1 MIVATAG
8 HIDHGKTLLVKT
20 LTGVDTDRLPEEKAR
35 GISIDLGFAYLPLP
49 NGELIGFVDVPGH
62 ERFVRNMLAGVCGI
76 DYALLVVAAD
86 DGVMPQTLEHLNILN
101 LLHIQRGAV
110 VITKIDRVDE
120 ARVKQ
125 VAEHVSALL
134 STTQLAGAT
143 VMPVSAIS
151 GAGIND
157 LRDMLKA
164 VAASAPSRASA
175 DQHFRYAIDRA
186 FTVAGSGTV
195 VTGTVFNG
203 RVAPGDKLVLSPA
216 GNEVRVRGIQIQGKA
231 AQQASAGQR
240 CALNLTG
247 TDLEAVSRGDWVLAP
262 AIHHPTQRIAGRVS
276 VLASETQALK
286 HWTPVHLHLATAD
299 VTARI
304 AIRRG
309 ESIAPGASAMVQLQL
324 DHPVGALHGDRFI
337 LRDQSATRTI
347 GGGVVLDP
355 FVSTNSARG
364 RSKEAREAELA
375 ALEQPTPEATL
386 NALITLGKAVD
397 LQRFETLF
405 NLPAPQ
411 AAALYTK
418 ASLLQL
424 GKDTRVGITR
434 TRSTQITDAITPHL
448 QAFHQAQ
455 PQATGEETETL
466 RKKLAP
472 ELSADAFGTI
482 LRTLADARK
491 IETSGSIARLP
502 AHSTTANS
510 ADETM
515 WQLIKPA
522 LDAAGFAAPQIK
534 DLALQLKLKEPILT
548 DFLYRKSKAGGGA
561 GGEIYRVTPDRFYT
575 KGTVA
580 KLAAT
585 AQATA
590 QAQPTGIFTAAQY
603 RDWTGVGRG
612 LAIEILEFMDTLG
625 VTQRIG
631 DTRKM
636 RKDFVPILG
645 PAEIPAKPLLAAP
658 RPAQL
663 APSSSNRPANQ
674 QRRPNNPNSYRR

>member
-35 GISIDLGFAYLPLP
+35 GISIDLGFAYLPLA

-101 LLHIQRGAV
+101 LLHIQRSAV
-110 VITKIDRVDE
+110 VVTKIDRVDE

-125 VAEHVSALL
+125 VGENVLALL
-134 STTQLAGAT
+134 STTQLANAK

-151 GAGIND
+151 GAGISE
-157 LRDMLKA
+157 LREMLKSE
-164 VAASAPSRASA
+164 AASVTSRANA
-175 DQHFRYAIDRA
+175 DQHFRYAADRA

-203 RVAPGDKLVLSPA
+203 KVAPGDKLVISPS

-276 VLASETQALK
+276 VLASETQSLK

-309 ESIAPGASAMVQLQL
+309 ENIAPGASAIVQLQL
-324 DHPVGALHGDRFI
+324 DKPIGALHGDRFI

-355 FVSTNSARG
+355 FVTTGSTRG
-364 RSKEAREAELA
+364 RSKEAREAELTA
-375 ALEQPTPEATL
+375 FEQPTPQATL
-386 NALITLGKAVD
+386 DALVQLGRPID

-405 NLPAPQ
+405 NMPFAHS
-411 AAALYTK
+411 AALYEK
-418 ASLLQL
+418 ATLVLL
-424 GKDTRVGITR
+424 GKDTRVGVPR
-434 TRSTQITDAITPHL
+434 ARHQQIIDAVGPQL
-448 QAFHQAQ
+448 EAFHKAH
-455 PQATGEETETL
+455 PQAAGEETEIL
-466 RKKLAP
+466 RKKIAA
-472 ELSADAFGTI
+472 ELSADAFGAI
-482 LRTLADARK
+482 LRALTDARK

-502 AHSTTANS
+502 AHSTTANT
-510 ADETM
+510 ADEKM
-515 WQLIKPA
+515 WQIVKPA
-522 LDAAGFAAPQIK
+522 LDTAGFNAPQIK
-534 DLALQLKLKEPILT
+534 DLALQLKLKEAIVR
-548 DFLYRKSKAGGGA
+548 DFLYRKAKSN
-561 GGEIYRVTPDRFYT
+561 EVYRVTADRFYT
-575 KGTVA
+575 KDTLA

-645 PAEIPAKPLLAAP
+645 AAEIPAKPLLAAP

-663 APSSSNRPANQ
+663 PPSSNKPANQ
-674 QRRPNNPNSYRR
+674 QRRPNNFYRK

>member
-1 MIVATAG
+1 
-8 HIDHGKTLLVKT
+8 VKI

-49 NGELIGFVDVPGH
+49 SGELIGFVDVPGH

-101 LLHIQRGAV
+101 LLHIQRGAA

-125 VAEHVSALL
+125 VSENVAALL

-143 VMPVSAIS
+143 IMPVSAVS
-151 GAGIND
+151 GAGMTE
-157 LRDMLKA
+157 LRELLKREA
-164 VAASAPSRASA
+164 AASSSRASA
-175 DQHFRYAIDRA
+175 DQHFRYAADRA

-203 RVAPGDKLVLSPA
+203 KVVPGDKLVISPA

-276 VLASETQALK
+276 VLTSETQSLK

-299 VTARI
+299 VTARV

-309 ESIAPGASAMVQLQL
+309 ASIAPGASAMVQLQL
-324 DHPVGALHGDRFI
+324 DKPVGALHGDRFI
-337 LRDQSATRTI
+337 LRDQSATRTL

-355 FVSTNSARG
+355 FVTTQR

-375 ALEQPTPEATL
+375 ALEQTTPEATL
-386 NALITLGKAVD
+386 DALIKLGNAVD

-405 NLPAPQ
+405 NMPSTQ
-411 AAALYTK
+411 AAALYDK
-418 ASLLQL
+418 AGLAQL
-424 GKDTRVGITR
+424 GKDTRVAIPR
-434 TRSTQITDAITPHL
+434 ARHQQILDAVIPHL
-448 QAFHQAQ
+448 EAFHKAQ
-455 PQATGEETETL
+455 PQAAGEETETT

-472 ELSADAFGTI
+472 ELSADAFGTL

-491 IETSGSIARLP
+491 IETSGSTARLP
-502 AHSTTANS
+502 AHSTTANT
-510 ADETM
+510 ADEKM
-515 WQLIKPA
+515 WQLVKPA
-522 LDAAGFAAPQIK
+522 LEAAGFSAPQIK
-534 DLALQLKLKEPILT
+534 DLALQLKLKEPIVK
-548 DFLYRKSKAGGGA
+548 DFLYRKAKSN
-561 GGEIYRVTPDRFYT
+561 EIYRVTPDRFYT
-575 KGTVA
+575 RDTLA

-590 QAQPTGIFTAAQY
+590 HAQPNGIFTAAQY

-645 PAEIPAKPLLAAP
+645 AAEIPAKPLLAAP

-663 APSSSNRPANQ
+663 PPASNKPAQQ
-674 QRRPNNPNSYRR
+674 QRRPTNPYRR

>member
-110 VITKIDRVDE
+110 VVTKIDRVDE
-120 ARVKQ
+120 ERVKQ
-125 VAEHVSALL
+125 VGESVSALL
-134 STTQLAGAT
+134 ATTQLADAK

-151 GAGIND
+151 GVGISE
-157 LRDMLKA
+157 LREMLKRE
-164 VAASAPSRASA
+164 AASAPSRANA
-175 DQHFRYAIDRA
+175 DQHFRYAADRA

-203 RVAPGDKLVLSPA
+203 KVAPGDKLVISPA

-262 AIHHPTQRIAGRVS
+262 AIHQPTQRIAGRVS
-276 VLASETQALK
+276 VLASETQSLK

-309 ESIAPGASAMVQLQL
+309 ENIAPGASAIVQLQL
-324 DHPVGALHGDRFI
+324 DKPIGALHGDRFI
-337 LRDQSATRTI
+337 LRDQSATRTL

-355 FVSTNSARG
+355 FVTTGSTRG

-375 ALEQPTPEATL
+375 AFEQPTPQATL
-386 NALITLGKAVD
+386 QALIQLGRPID

-405 NLPAPQ
+405 NMPSAQ
-411 AAALYTK
+411 ATALYEK
-418 ASLLQL
+418 ATLVVL
-424 GKDTRVGITR
+424 GKDIRVGLPR
-434 TRSTQITDAITPHL
+434 AHHQQIIDAVVPQL
-448 QAFHQAQ
+448 EAFHKAH

-466 RKKLAP
+466 RKKIAP
-472 ELSADAFGTI
+472 ELSADAFGAI
-482 LRTLADARK
+482 LRALTDARK

-502 AHSTTANS
+502 AHSTTANT
-510 ADETM
+510 ADEKM
-515 WQLIKPA
+515 WQIVKPA
-522 LDAAGFAAPQIK
+522 LETAGFNAPQIK
-534 DLALQLKLKEPILT
+534 DLALQLKLKEPIVK
-548 DFLYRKSKAGGGA
+548 DFLYRKAKS
-561 GGEIYRVTPDRFYT
+561 GEIYRVTPDRFYT
-575 KGTVA
+575 KDTLA

-645 PAEIPAKPLLAAP
+645 AAEIPAKPLLAAP

-663 APSSSNRPANQ
+663 PPSSSKPANQ
-674 QRRPNNPNSYRR
+674 QRRPNNFYRR

>member
-101 LLHIQRGAV
+101 LLHIQRGAA

-120 ARVKQ
+120 ARVQQ
-125 VAEHVSALL
+125 VAEQVTALL
-134 STTQLAGAT
+134 ANTQLAGAP
-143 VMPVSAIS
+143 MLPVSAVS
-151 GAGIND
+151 GAGMND
-157 LRDMLKA
+157 LRERLKRE
-164 VAASAPSRASA
+164 AAAAPAKSSA

-186 FTVAGSGTV
+186 FSVAGSGTV

-203 RVAPGDKLVLSPA
+203 KVVPGDKLVISPA

-231 AQQASAGQR
+231 AQAAAAGQR

-247 TDLEAVSRGDWVLAP
+247 ANLEAVSRGDWVLAP
-262 AIHHPTQRIAGRVS
+262 AIHHPTQRIAARVS
-276 VLASETQALK
+276 VLASETQPLK
-286 HWTPVHLHLATAD
+286 HWTPVHLHLATSD

-309 ESIAPGASAMVQLQL
+309 ESIAPGASGIVELKL
-324 DHPVGALHGDRFI
+324 DKQVGALHGDRFI

-355 FVSTNSARG
+355 IGSGQKRTRTERAA
-364 RSKEAREAELA
+364 ELIALEQATPAATLAELA
-375 ALEQPTPEATL
+375 KVSKQPVNLTH
-386 NALITLGKAVD
+386 
-397 LQRFETLF
+397 FELMF
-405 NLPAPQ
+405 NLPTEHAARLYDQ
-411 AAALYTK
+411 AGLM
-418 ASLLQL
+418 QI
-424 GKDTRVGITR
+424 GKDARIGIPR
-434 TRSTQITDAITPHL
+434 ARHDQIRDAVVPHL
-448 QAFHQAQ
+448 QAFHKAQ
-455 PQATGEETETL
+455 PQAAGEETETL
-466 RKKLAP
+466 RKAIAP
-472 ELSADAFGTI
+472 EMPADAFGTI
-482 LRTLADARK
+482 LRALNDARK
-491 IETSGSIARLP
+491 IEVSGSTARLP
-502 AHSTTANS
+502 AHSTTANT
-510 ADETM
+510 ADEKM
-515 WQLIKPA
+515 WELIRPA
-522 LDAAGFAAPQIK
+522 LETAGYNAPVVK
-534 DLALQLKLKEPILT
+534 DLALQLKLKDAIVK
-548 DFLYRKSKAGGGA
+548 DFLYRKTKS
-561 GGEIYRVTPDRFYT
+561 GEVYRVAGERFYT
-575 KGTVA
+575 KATLA

-590 QAQPTGIFTAAQY
+590 RAQPTGIFTAAQY

-612 LAIEILEFMDTLG
+612 LAIEILEFMDTIG

-645 PAEIPAKPLLAAP
+645 AAEIPTKPLLAAP

-663 APSSSNRPANQ
+663 PPSSNKPANQ
-674 QRRPNNPNSYRR
+674 QRRPNNPYRR

>member
-110 VITKIDRVDE
+110 VVTKIDRVDE

-125 VAEHVSALL
+125 VGESVSALL
-134 STTQLAGAT
+134 SMTQLANAK

-151 GAGIND
+151 GAGISE
-157 LRDMLKA
+157 LREMLKREA
-164 VAASAPSRASA
+164 VSATSRANA
-175 DQHFRYAIDRA
+175 DQHFRYAADRA

-203 RVAPGDKLVLSPA
+203 KVAPGDKLVISPA
-216 GNEVRVRGIQIQGKA
+216 GKEVRVRGIQIQGKA

-262 AIHHPTQRIAGRVS
+262 AIHQPTQRIAGRVS
-276 VLASETQALK
+276 VLASEAQSLK

-304 AIRRG
+304 TIRRG
-309 ESIAPGASAMVQLQL
+309 ESIAPGASAIVQLQL
-324 DHPVGALHGDRFI
+324 DKPIGALHGDRFI

-347 GGGVVLDP
+347 GGGAVLDP
-355 FVSTNSARG
+355 FVTTQR

-375 ALEQPTPEATL
+375 AFEQPTPQATL
-386 NALITLGKAVD
+386 QALIQLGRPID

-405 NLPAPQ
+405 NMSPAH
-411 AAALYTK
+411 ATALYEK
-418 ASLLQL
+418 ATLVML
-424 GKDTRVGITR
+424 GKDVRLGLPR
-434 TRSTQITDAITPHL
+434 ARHQQIVDAVVPQL
-448 QAFHQAQ
+448 EAFHKAH

-466 RKKLAP
+466 RKKIAP
-472 ELSADAFGTI
+472 ELSADAFGAI
-482 LRTLADARK
+482 LRALTDARK

-510 ADETM
+510 ADEKM
-515 WQLIKPA
+515 WQIVKPA
-522 LDAAGFAAPQIK
+522 LETAGFNAPQIK
-534 DLALQLKLKEPILT
+534 DLALQLKLKEPIVK
-548 DFLYRKSKAGGGA
+548 DFLYRKAKAGTGGA
-561 GGEIYRVTPDRFYT
+561 EIYRVTPDRFYT
-575 KGTVA
+575 KATLA
-580 KLAAT
+580 SLAAT

-645 PAEIPAKPLLAAP
+645 AAEIPSKPLLAAP

-663 APSSSNRPANQ
+663 PPSSNKPANQ
-674 QRRPNNPNSYRR
+674 QRRPNNFYRR

>member
-110 VITKIDRVDE
+110 VVTKIDRVDE
-120 ARVKQ
+120 ERVKQ
-125 VAEHVSALL
+125 VGESVSALL
-134 STTQLAGAT
+134 ATTQLADAK

-151 GAGIND
+151 GVGISE
-157 LRDMLKA
+157 LREMLKRE
-164 VAASAPSRASA
+164 AASAPSRANA
-175 DQHFRYAIDRA
+175 DQHFRYAADRA

-203 RVAPGDKLVLSPA
+203 KVAPGDKLVISPA

-262 AIHHPTQRIAGRVS
+262 AIHQPTQRIAGRVS
-276 VLASETQALK
+276 VLASETQSLK

-309 ESIAPGASAMVQLQL
+309 ENIAPGASAIVQLQL
-324 DHPVGALHGDRFI
+324 DKPIGALHGDRFI
-337 LRDQSATRTI
+337 LRDQSATRTL

-355 FVSTNSARG
+355 FVTTGSTRG

-375 ALEQPTPEATL
+375 AFEQPTPQATL
-386 NALITLGKAVD
+386 QALIQLGRPID

-405 NLPAPQ
+405 NMPSAQ
-411 AAALYTK
+411 ATALYEK
-418 ASLLQL
+418 ATLVVL
-424 GKDTRVGITR
+424 GKDIRVGLPR
-434 TRSTQITDAITPHL
+434 AHHQQIIDAVVPQL
-448 QAFHQAQ
+448 EAFHKAH

-466 RKKLAP
+466 RKKIAP
-472 ELSADAFGTI
+472 ELSADAFGAI
-482 LRTLADARK
+482 LRALTDARK

-502 AHSTTANS
+502 AHSTTANT
-510 ADETM
+510 ADEKM
-515 WQLIKPA
+515 WQIVKPA
-522 LDAAGFAAPQIK
+522 LETAGFNSPQIK
-534 DLALQLKLKEPILT
+534 DLALQLKLKEPIVK
-548 DFLYRKSKAGGGA
+548 DFLYRKTKS
-561 GGEIYRVTPDRFYT
+561 GEIYRVTPDRFYT
-575 KGTVA
+575 KDTLA

-645 PAEIPAKPLLAAP
+645 AAEIPAKPLLAAP

-663 APSSSNRPANQ
+663 PPSSSKPANQ
-674 QRRPNNPNSYRR
+674 QRRPNNFYRR

>member
-125 VAEHVSALL
+125 VGENVAALL
-134 STTQLAGAT
+134 STTQLSGAT
-143 VMPVSAIS
+143 IMPVSAVS
-151 GAGIND
+151 GAGMPE
-157 LRDMLKA
+157 LRELLKREA
-164 VAASAPSRASA
+164 TSSSSRASA
-175 DQHFRYAIDRA
+175 DQHFRYAADRA

-203 RVAPGDKLVLSPA
+203 KVAPGDKLVISPA

-231 AQQASAGQR
+231 AQHAVAGQR

-247 TDLEAVSRGDWVLAP
+247 TDLDAVSRGDWVLAP

-276 VLASETQALK
+276 VLASETQPLK

-299 VTARI
+299 ITARI

-309 ESIAPGASAMVQLQL
+309 ESIAPGASAIVQLQL
-324 DHPVGALHGDRFI
+324 DKPVGALHGDRFI
-337 LRDQSATRTI
+337 LRDQSATRTL
-347 GGGVVLDP
+347 GGGMVLDP
-355 FVSTNSARG
+355 FVTTQR
-364 RSKEAREAELA
+364 RSREARAAEFA

-386 NALITLGKAVD
+386 EALIALGRPVD
-397 LQRFETLF
+397 LQRFEMLF
-405 NLPAPQ
+405 NMPTAQ
-411 AAALYTK
+411 AAALYGK
-418 ASLLQL
+418 ADMVQL
-424 GKDTRVGITR
+424 GKDTRVGVPR
-434 TRSTQITDAITPHL
+434 VRYQQILDAVVPHL
-448 QAFHQAQ
+448 EAFHKMH
-455 PQATGEETETL
+455 PQAAGEETETL

-472 ELSADAFGTI
+472 ELSADVIGVL
-482 LRTLADARK
+482 LRTLADAHK
-491 IETSGSIARLP
+491 IETSGSMARLP

-510 ADETM
+510 ADEKM
-515 WQLIKPA
+515 WQLVKPA
-522 LDAAGFAAPQIK
+522 LEAAGFNAPQIK
-534 DLALQLKLKEPILT
+534 DLALQLKLKEAIVK
-548 DFLYRKSKAGGGA
+548 DFLYRKAKSTD
-561 GGEIYRVTPDRFYT
+561 IYRVTPDRFYT
-575 KGTVA
+575 KATLA

-636 RKDFVPILG
+636 RKDFAPILG
-645 PAEIPAKPLLAAP
+645 AAEIPAKPLLAAP

-663 APSSSNRPANQ
+663 PPSSIKPANQ
-674 QRRPNNPNSYRR
+674 QRRPSNFYRR

>member
-49 NGELIGFVDVPGH
+49 SGELIGFVDVPGH

-101 LLHIQRGAV
+101 LLHIQRGAA

-120 ARVKQ
+120 ARVKE
-125 VAEHVSALL
+125 VADNVSALL
-134 STTQLAGAT
+134 STTQLSGAT
-143 VMPVSAIS
+143 VMPVSAVS
-151 GAGIND
+151 GLGMND
-157 LRDMLKA
+157 LRELLKRE
-164 VAASAPSRASA
+164 AASSSSRASA
-175 DQHFRYAIDRA
+175 DQHFRYAADRA

-203 RVAPGDKLVLSPA
+203 KVAPGDKLVISPA
-216 GNEVRVRGIQIQGKA
+216 GNEVRVRGIQIQGKP
-231 AQQASAGQR
+231 AQLASAGQR

-262 AIHHPTQRIAGRVS
+262 PIHRPTQRIAGRVS
-276 VLASETQALK
+276 VLASETQSLK

-309 ESIAPGASAMVQLQL
+309 ESIAPGASAIVQLQL
-324 DHPVGALHGDRFI
+324 DKPVGALHGDRFI
-337 LRDQSATRTI
+337 LRDQSATRTL

-355 FVSTNSARG
+355 FVATASTKG
-364 RSKEAREAELA
+364 RSKEARAAEFA
-375 ALEQPTPEATL
+375 ALEQATPEATL
-386 NALITLGKAVD
+386 DALIKLGRPVD

-405 NLPAPQ
+405 NMPFAQ
-411 AAALYTK
+411 AVLLYDK
-418 ASLLQL
+418 ANLIQL
-424 GKDTRVGITR
+424 GKETRVGIPR
-434 TRSTQITDAITPHL
+434 ARHQQILDAVVPHL
-448 QAFHQAQ
+448 ETFHKTQ
-455 PQATGEETETL
+455 PQAAGEETEIL
-466 RKKLAP
+466 RKKLAA
-472 ELSADAFGTI
+472 ELSADDFGTL
-482 LRTLADARK
+482 LRALADAHK

-502 AHSTTANS
+502 AHSTTANT
-510 ADETM
+510 ADEKM
-515 WQLIKPA
+515 WQLVKPA
-522 LDAAGFAAPQIK
+522 LDTAGFNAPQIK
-534 DLALQLKLKEPILT
+534 DLALQLKLKEAIVK
-548 DFLYRKSKAGGGA
+548 DFLYRKAKSN
-561 GGEIYRVTPDRFYT
+561 EIYRVTPDRFYT
-575 KGTVA
+575 KATLA

-645 PAEIPAKPLLAAP
+645 EADVPAKPLLAAP

-663 APSSSNRPANQ
+663 APSSNKPANQ
-674 QRRPNNPNSYRR
+674 QRRFNNNYRR

>member
-151 GAGIND
+151 GAGMND

-309 ESIAPGASAMVQLQL
+309 ESIAPGASAMAQLQL

-355 FVSTNSARG
+355 FVSTHSARD

-386 NALITLGKAVD
+386 NALIQLGKSVD

-405 NLPAPQ
+405 NMPTAQ
-411 AAALYTK
+411 ATALYDK
-418 ASLLQL
+418 ANLVAL
-424 GKDTRVGITR
+424 GKDTRAGITR
-434 TRSTQITDAITPHL
+434 TRLTQITDSITPHL
-448 QAFHQAQ
+448 QAFHKAQ

-515 WQLIKPA
+515 WQLVKPA

-534 DLALQLKLKEPILT
+534 DLALQLKLKEPIVK
-548 DFLYRKSKAGGGA
+548 DFLYRKAKS
-561 GGEIYRVTPDRFYT
+561 GEIYRVTPDRFYT

>member
-110 VITKIDRVDE
+110 VVTKIDRVDE
-120 ARVKQ
+120 ARVQQ
-125 VAEHVSALL
+125 VGEDVTALL
-134 STTQLAGAT
+134 SATQLAGAT

-151 GAGIND
+151 GAGITE
-157 LRDMLKA
+157 LRELLKRE
-164 VAASAPSRASA
+164 AASSSSRANA
-175 DQHFRYAIDRA
+175 DQHFRYAADRA
-186 FTVAGSGTV
+186 FSVAGSGTV

-203 RVAPGDKLVLSPA
+203 KVVPGDKLVISPA

-231 AQQASAGQR
+231 AQQAVAGQR

-247 TDLEAVSRGDWVLAP
+247 TDLAAVSRGDWVLAP
-262 AIHHPTQRIAGRVS
+262 EIHHPTQRIAGRVS
-276 VLASETQALK
+276 VLASETQSLK

-309 ESIAPGASAMVQLQL
+309 ESIAPGASAIVQLQL
-324 DHPVGALHGDRFI
+324 DKPIGALHGDRFI

-355 FVSTNSARG
+355 FVTSQR
-364 RSKEAREAELA
+364 RSKEAREADLA

-386 NALITLGKAVD
+386 AALIQLGKPID

-405 NLPAPQ
+405 NMPAAQ
-411 AAALYTK
+411 AAALYDK
-418 ASLLQL
+418 AALAPL
-424 GKDTRVGITR
+424 GKDTRVAIPR
-434 TRSTQITDAITPHL
+434 ARHSQIADAITPHL
-448 QAFHQAQ
+448 QAFHKAQ

-466 RKKLAP
+466 RKQLAP

-510 ADETM
+510 ADENM
-515 WQLIKPA
+515 WQLVKPA
-522 LDAAGFAAPQIK
+522 LETAGFAAPQIK
-534 DLALQLKLKEPILT
+534 DLALQLKMKEPILK
-548 DFLYRKSKAGGGA
+548 DFLYRKAKAGGA
-561 GGEIYRVTPDRFYT
+561 EIYRVTPDRFYT
-575 KGTVA
+575 RGTVA

-636 RKDFVPILG
+636 RKDFVPIVG
-645 PAEIPAKPLLAAP
+645 TADIPTKPLLAAP

-663 APSSSNRPANQ
+663 APSSNKPANQ
-674 QRRPNNPNSYRR
+674 QRRPNNSYRR

>member
-534 DLALQLKLKEPILT
+534 DLALQLKLKEPIVK
-548 DFLYRKSKAGGGA
+548 DFLYRKAKS
-561 GGEIYRVTPDRFYT
+561 GEIYRVTPDRFYT

>member
-86 DGVMPQTLEHLNILN
+86 DGAMPQTLEHLNILN
-101 LLHIQRGAV
+101 LLHIQHGAV

-125 VAEHVSALL
+125 VAEEITALL
-134 STTQLAGAT
+134 ATTQLAGAP

-151 GAGIND
+151 GAGISE
-157 LRDMLKA
+157 LRESLKKI
-164 VAASAPSRASA
+164 AAATSSRASA
-175 DQHFRYAIDRA
+175 DQHFRYAADRA
-186 FTVAGSGTV
+186 FSVAGSGTV

-203 RVAPGDKLVLSPA
+203 RVVPGDKLVISPA

-231 AQQASAGQR
+231 AQQAVAGQR

-276 VLASETQALK
+276 VLASETQSLK

-309 ESIAPGASAMVQLQL
+309 ENIAPGQSAIVQLQL
-324 DHPVGALHGDRFI
+324 DKPIGALHGDRFI

-355 FVSTNSARG
+355 FVAEQR
-364 RSKEAREAELA
+364 RSREAREADLA
-375 ALEQPTPEATL
+375 ALEQSTPGATL
-386 NALITLGKAVD
+386 NALIQLGRPVD
-397 LQRFETLF
+397 LPRFETLF
-405 NLPAPQ
+405 NLPTAQ
-411 AAALYTK
+411 ATAIYAK
-418 ASLLQL
+418 AEMTQL
-424 GKDTRVGITR
+424 GKDTRVGVPRARHQKI
-434 TRSTQITDAITPHL
+434 IDAIVPHL
-448 QAFHQAQ
+448 QAFHAAQ

-466 RKKLAP
+466 RKTLAP
-472 ELSADAFGTI
+472 ELSVDAFGAV
-482 LRTLADARK
+482 LRALTDARK

-502 AHSTTANS
+502 AHSTTANT
-510 ADETM
+510 ADETL
-515 WQLIKPA
+515 WQLVKPA
-522 LDAAGFAAPQIK
+522 IEAGGYSPPLIK
-534 DLALQLKLKEPILT
+534 DLALQLKLKEAIVK
-548 DFLYRKSKAGGGA
+548 DFLYRKAKS
-561 GGEIYRVTPDRFYT
+561 GEVYRVPPERFYT
-575 KGTVA
+575 KATLA

-612 LAIEILEFMDTLG
+612 LAIEILEFMDSLG
-625 VTQRIG
+625 VTQRVG

-636 RKDFVPILG
+636 RKDFAPILG
-645 PAEIPAKPLLAAP
+645 PAEIPAKPLLATP

-663 APSSSNRPANQ
+663 PPSSNKPANP
-674 QRRPNNPNSYRR
+674 QRRPNNFYRR

>member
-101 LLHIQRGAV
+101 LLHIRRGAV
-110 VITKIDRVDE
+110 VITKIDRVED
-120 ARVKQ
+120 ARVQQ
-125 VAEHVSALL
+125 VAENVTALL

-151 GAGIND
+151 GAGMSE
-157 LRDMLKA
+157 LRELLMREA
-164 VAASAPSRASA
+164 TASSSRASA

-203 RVAPGDKLVLSPA
+203 KVAPGDKLVLSPA

-231 AQQASAGQR
+231 AQQAAAGQR

-247 TDLEAVSRGDWVLAP
+247 TDLDAVSRGDWVLAP

-276 VLASETQALK
+276 VLAGETQPLK

-299 VTARI
+299 VTARV

-309 ESIAPGASAMVQLQL
+309 ESIAPGASALVQLQL
-324 DHPVGALHGDRFI
+324 DKPVGALHGDRFI
-337 LRDQSATRTI
+337 LRDQSATRTL

-355 FVSTNSARG
+355 FVTTMRTKG

-386 NALITLGKAVD
+386 DALIKLARAVD

-405 NLPAPQ
+405 NMPPTQ
-411 AAALYTK
+411 AATLYDK
-418 ASLLQL
+418 ANLVQL
-424 GKDTRVGITR
+424 GKDTRVGIPR
-434 TRSTQITDAITPHL
+434 VRCTQISDAVVPHL
-448 QAFHQAQ
+448 QAFHKAQ
-455 PQATGEETETL
+455 PQAPGEESETL

-472 ELSADAFGTI
+472 ELSADAFGTL

-502 AHSTTANS
+502 AHSSTANS

-515 WQLIKPA
+515 WQIVKPA
-522 LDAAGFAAPQIK
+522 LETAGFNAPQIK
-534 DLALQLKLKEPILT
+534 DLALQLKLKEPMVK
-548 DFLYRKSKAGGGA
+548 DFLYRKAKSN
-561 GGEIYRVTPDRFYT
+561 EIYRVTPDRFYT
-575 KGTVA
+575 KGTLA

-590 QAQPTGIFTAAQY
+590 QAQPSGIFTAAQY

-645 PAEIPAKPLLAAP
+645 AAEIPAKPLLAAP

-663 APSSSNRPANQ
+663 APSSTKPANQ
-674 QRRPNNPNSYRR
+674 QRRPNNAYRR

>member
-101 LLHIQRGAV
+101 LLHIQRGAA

-125 VAEHVSALL
+125 VGENVAALL

-143 VMPVSAIS
+143 VMPVSAVS
-151 GAGIND
+151 GAGMSE
-157 LRDMLKA
+157 LRELLKRE
-164 VAASAPSRASA
+164 AASSSSRASA
-175 DQHFRYAIDRA
+175 DQHFRYAADRA
-186 FTVAGSGTV
+186 FSVAGSGTV

-203 RVAPGDKLVLSPA
+203 KVVPGDKLVISPA

-231 AQQASAGQR
+231 AQQAVAGQR

-262 AIHHPTQRIAGRVS
+262 AIHHPTQHIAGRVS
-276 VLASETQALK
+276 VLASETQSLK

-304 AIRRG
+304 SIRRG
-309 ESIAPGASAMVQLQL
+309 ESIAPGSSSIVQLKL
-324 DHPVGALHGDRFI
+324 DKPIGALHGDRFI

-355 FVSTNSARG
+355 FVTTGSTRG

-375 ALEQPTPEATL
+375 ALEQPTVEASL
-386 NALITLGKAVD
+386 AALLALGRPVD
-397 LQRFETLF
+397 LPRFETLF
-405 NLPAPQ
+405 NLPTTH
-411 AAALYTK
+411 AAALYAK
-418 ASLLQL
+418 ADMVQM
-424 GKDTRVGITR
+424 GKDTRAGIAR
-434 TRSTQITDAITPHL
+434 VRHQQILDSIVPHL
-448 QAFHQAQ
+448 QAFHKAQ
-455 PQATGEETETL
+455 PQATGEETETT

-472 ELSADAFGTI
+472 ELSADAFGTL
-482 LRTLADARK
+482 LRTLADTRK
-491 IETSGSIARLP
+491 IETSGSTARLP
-502 AHSTTANS
+502 AHSTTANT
-510 ADETM
+510 ADEKM
-515 WQLIKPA
+515 WQIVKPA
-522 LDAAGFAAPQIK
+522 LEQAGFSAPQIK
-534 DLALQLKLKEPILT
+534 DLALQLKLKEPIVK
-548 DFLYRKSKAGGGA
+548 DFLYRKAKAGA
-561 GGEIYRVTPDRFYT
+561 GGSELYRVTPDRFYT
-575 KGTVA
+575 RETLA

-590 QAQPTGIFTAAQY
+590 AAQPSGIFTAAQY

-645 PAEIPAKPLLAAP
+645 AADIPTKPLLAAP

-663 APSSSNRPANQ
+663 PPSSNKPANQ
-674 QRRPNNPNSYRR
+674 QRRPNNPYRR

>member
-76 DYALLVVAAD
+76 EYALLVVAAD

-101 LLHIQRGAV
+101 LLHVPRGAV
-110 VITKIDRVDE
+110 VVTKIDRVD
-120 ARVKQ
+120 AVRVQ
-125 VAEHVSALL
+125 EVGEQVSALL
-134 STTQLAGAT
+134 VNTPLAGAK
-143 VMPVSAIS
+143 VMPVSAVS
-151 GAGIND
+151 GAGIVE
-157 LRDMLKA
+157 LRDMLKSL
-164 VAASAPSRASA
+164 AASNKSRASA
-175 DQHFRYAIDRA
+175 DQHFRYAADRA

-203 RVAPGDKLVLSPA
+203 KVAPGDRLVISPA

-231 AQQASAGQR
+231 AQLAGAGQR

-262 AIHHPTQRIAGRVS
+262 AIHHPTQRIACRVS
-276 VLASETQALK
+276 VLAGETQPLK

-309 ESIAPGASAMVQLQL
+309 ESIAPGASAVVQIQL
-324 DHPVGALHGDRFI
+324 DKPVGALHGDRFI
-337 LRDQSATRTI
+337 LRDQSATRTL

-355 FVSTNSARG
+355 FVTQQRQN
-364 RSKEAREAELA
+364 KTAREADLA
-375 ALEQPTPEATL
+375 ALEAPTPQATL
-386 NALITLGKAVD
+386 EAWIKLGRPVD
-397 LQRFETLF
+397 PHRFETLF
-405 NLPAPQ
+405 NMPPAQ
-411 AAALYTK
+411 AAALYEK
-418 ASLLQL
+418 ASLVLLGREARIGVPRARYQQILDGVVPQL
-424 GKDTRVGITR
+424 E
-434 TRSTQITDAITPHL
+434 
-448 QAFHQAQ
+448 AFHKAN
-455 PQATGEETETL
+455 PQAAGEETETL
-466 RKKLAP
+466 RKKICP
-472 ELSADAFGTI
+472 ELTADAFAGV
-482 LRTLADARK
+482 LRALTDARK

-502 AHSTTANS
+502 THSTTANS
-510 ADETM
+510 ADEKM
-515 WQLIKPA
+515 WQLVKPA
-522 LDAAGFAAPQIK
+522 LEAAGFAAPQIK
-534 DLALQLKLKEPILT
+534 DLALQLKLKEPIVK
-548 DFLYRKSKAGGGA
+548 DFLYRKAKS
-561 GGEIYRVTPDRFYT
+561 GEVYRVTPDRFYT
-575 KGTVA
+575 KGTTA
-580 KLAAT
+580 RLAAT

-590 QAQPTGIFTAAQY
+590 QAQPNGIFTAAQY

-636 RKDFVPILG
+636 RRDFVPILG
-645 PAEIPAKPLLAAP
+645 PAEIPAKPLLSAP

-663 APSSSNRPANQ
+663 PPSSNKPANQ
-674 QRRPNNPNSYRR
+674 QRWPNNFYRR